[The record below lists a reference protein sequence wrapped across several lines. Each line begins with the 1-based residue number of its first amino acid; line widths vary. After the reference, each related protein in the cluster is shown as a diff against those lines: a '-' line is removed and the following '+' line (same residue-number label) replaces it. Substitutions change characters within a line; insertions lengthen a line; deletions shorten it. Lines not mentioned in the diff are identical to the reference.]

1 MKKVLST
8 VLIFVAVLQIGGL
21 TPFYFYFLQMVKD
34 EIKVELSD
42 KNQLDEV
49 LVSET
54 EYNNPKV
61 FQKCEEYEF
70 RFKGQMYDF
79 QSVEKKGGNYVFYAL
94 SDQKENTLTCLLTN
108 EFQQSADKGKA
119 GKSSAKVL
127 KDFFKDFVL
136 AGPQKFKA
144 TAGLLTAD
152 DTNTFISPL
161 FDGYH
166 PDVTWPPN
174 IAWFTPALQPSP

>member
-1 MKKVLST
+1 MRKVLST

-49 LVSET
+49 LVSEA

-79 QSVEKKGGNYVFYAL
+79 QSVEKKGSTYVFYAL
-94 SDQKENTLTCLLTN
+94 SDQKENTLTRLLTN

-127 KDFFKDFVL
+127 KDFFKDFL
-136 AGPQKFKA
+136 LTGAQKFKSA
-144 TAGLLTAD
+144 SGTLLAD
-152 DTNTFISPL
+152 KTFHFNSPL

-166 PDVTWPPN
+166 PDFTWPPN
-174 IAWFTPALQPSP
+174 IA